1 MNLLDAIEEQIKSAI
16 SPDTADS
23 EPSSL
28 MDVVSGL
35 LANPQTGGLQGL
47 ISRFQEQGL
56 GRLMDSWIGAGEN
69 LPISMEQLQSALGSE
84 QVQSIAQQLGISK
97 DAAASGLASM
107 LPQVIDKL
115 TPTGAVPDS
124 GALGKGL
131 ELLTRLTA

>member
-1 MNLLDAIEEQIKSAI
+1 MRVNK
-16 SPDTADS
+16 
-23 EPSSL
+23 
-28 MDVVSGL
+28 
-35 LANPQTGGLQGL
+35 
-47 ISRFQEQGL
+47 
-56 GRLMDSWIGAGEN
+56 
-69 LPISMEQLQSALGSE
+69 